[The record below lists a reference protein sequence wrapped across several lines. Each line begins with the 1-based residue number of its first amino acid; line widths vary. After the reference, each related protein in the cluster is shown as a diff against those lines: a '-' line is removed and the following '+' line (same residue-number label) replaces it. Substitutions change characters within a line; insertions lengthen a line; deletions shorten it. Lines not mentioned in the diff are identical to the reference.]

1 MADRI
6 NYENSEQSLQEYL
19 DSCYAVSHST
29 ATVNGYK
36 NAITGRTKGFRIFL
50 KERYD
55 CDEIELVIRIKN
67 EDLDVYQILKNYV
80 IFLDKAG
87 SMPNSIKQFFHA
99 VKGYLI
105 HLGVEVYS
113 EKCKQYV
120 KLPKILRRRKV
131 AITKDI
137 LVRIMSVVSFK
148 LRVVFLV
155 AISSGMRIGEIGGL
169 KLSDID
175 FTCTPTKIRIR
186 AETTKTR
193 EERETFLTSEATIAL
208 KDYLRKYFE
217 WEENHESIHLKN
229 RNIFGRTSI
238 GKYIRKENINEQ
250 RASVDL
256 LENILHEQLKKIP
269 EFSGIGENG
278 RRIFHFHALRE
289 FFYTASSN
297 AVGSNFAHAL
307 MGHHSYLD
315 TYYSLPEKEKIK
327 LYQKCEP
334 HLTISDFSKIE
345 EELEKTKEKQVEIEE
360 TYVKL
365 AKFLKQNDP
374 SFEKFMELIPES

>member
-6 NYENSEQSLQEYL
+6 NYKDAEQALEEYL
-19 DSCYAVSHST
+19 DSCYTVSHSS
-29 ATVNGYK
+29 ATVNGYR
-36 NAITGRTKGFRIFL
+36 NAITGKTNGFRKFL
-50 KERYD
+50 KERHD
-55 CDEIELVIRIKN
+55 CDEIELCIRIKSD
-67 EDLDVYQILKNYV
+67 ELEVYQILKNYV

-87 SMPNSIKQFFHA
+87 LMPNSIKQFFHA

-105 HLGVEVYS
+105 HLGIEVYS

-120 KLPKILRRRKV
+120 KLPKILRKRKE
-131 AITKDI
+131 AITKEI
-137 LVRIMSVVSFK
+137 LVRVMSVVSFK

-155 AISSGMRIGEIGGL
+155 TISSGMRIGEIGGL
-169 KLSDID
+169 RLSDID
-175 FTCTPTKIRIR
+175 FTSTPTKIRIR

-193 EERETFLTSEATIAL
+193 EERETFLTSEATVAL
-208 KDYLRKYFE
+208 KDYLKRYFDWNE
-217 WEENHESIHLKN
+217 SQENSLLKN

-238 GKYIRKENINEQ
+238 GKYIRKRNVNEQ

-256 LENILHEQLKKIP
+256 LENILHEQLKRIP

-289 FFYTASSN
+289 FFYTTASN
-297 AVGSNFAHAL
+297 ATGSNFAHAL

-315 TYYSLPEKEKIK
+315 TYYTLSEKDKVK

-334 HLTISDFSKIE
+334 YLTISDFSKIE
-345 EELEKTKEKQVEIEE
+345 EELENTRERQDEIVE
-360 TYVKL
+360 TYAKF
-365 AKFLKQNDP
+365 AKFLKQKDP
-374 SFEKFMELIPES
+374 SFEKFTEIIT